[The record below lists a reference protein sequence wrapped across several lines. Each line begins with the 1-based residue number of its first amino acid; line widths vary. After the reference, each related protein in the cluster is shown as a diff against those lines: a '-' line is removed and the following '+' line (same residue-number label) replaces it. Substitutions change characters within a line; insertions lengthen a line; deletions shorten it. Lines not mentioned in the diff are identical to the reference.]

1 MIIVKKVNWI
11 DEDSGEADIL
21 LSDGTYSINC
31 FCSDCTFSECDE
43 FSDILYGFNVKN
55 VMKSFNEEYVIDEKN
70 DSYYIQGKIVDRES
84 EILQIGELKIDLS
97 DGNIP
102 KDIKQNDYVEVNISR
117 IDVY

>member
-1 MIIVKKVNWI
+1 MIIVKKVDWI
-11 DEDSGEADIL
+11 DEGSGEADIL

-31 FCSDCTFSECDE
+31 FCSDCTFSEDDT

-55 VMKSFNEEYVIDEKN
+55 VVKSFNEGYVIDEKN
-70 DSYYIQGKIVDRES
+70 DNCYIQGKIVDRES
-84 EILQIGELKIDLS
+84 EILQIGEFKIDLS

-102 KDIKQNDYVEVNISR
+102 KDINQSDYIEANISR